1 MEQTKEQASKLG
13 YVETVF
19 GRRLYLP
26 EINAKQIMRRQAAER
41 TAINAPMQG
50 TAADII
56 KKAMLEVDGWLGS
69 TNVDC
74 RMIMQ
79 VHDEL
84 VFEVAESDID
94 EVESEVENL
103 MSQSASLDVP
113 LTVSVGR
120 GDNWEEAH

>member
-26 EINAKQIMRRQAAER
+26 EINAKQVMRRQAAER

-56 KKAMLEVDGWLGS
+56 KKAMLEVDGWLGRN
-69 TNVDC
+69 NVDC

>member
-1 MEQTKEQASKLG
+1 
-13 YVETVF
+13 
-19 GRRLYLP
+19 
-26 EINAKQIMRRQAAER
+26 
-41 TAINAPMQG
+41 
-50 TAADII
+50 
-56 KKAMLEVDGWLGS
+56 MLVIDELILSEMPDVQ
-69 TNVDC
+69 
-74 RMIMQ
+74 MIMQ

-84 VFEVAESDID
+84 VFEVAESDLD

>member
-1 MEQTKEQASKLG
+1 
-13 YVETVF
+13 
-19 GRRLYLP
+19 
-26 EINAKQIMRRQAAER
+26 
-41 TAINAPMQG
+41 
-50 TAADII
+50 
-56 KKAMLEVDGWLGS
+56 
-69 TNVDC
+69 
-74 RMIMQ
+74 MQ

>member
-26 EINAKQIMRRQAAER
+26 EINANRSCADKQER

-50 TAADII
+50 KRRIF
-56 KKAMLEVDGWLGS
+56 KKAMLEVDGWLGR

-79 VHDEL
+79 CMM
-84 VFEVAESDID
+84 
-94 EVESEVENL
+94 N
-103 MSQSASLDVP
+103 
-113 LTVSVGR
+113 
-120 GDNWEEAH
+120 